1 MLGLMPDRTPGRI
14 HALHGFIGSGKTT
27 LARTLETQLGAL
39 RFTSDEW
46 MTALYGQDPPAD
58 EFPVLFRRVMT
69 VMEAQWTRAVTLG
82 VPVILD
88 HGFWTR
94 AARDELRAQA
104 SALGAPLTLHVL
116 AVPDAEARRRV
127 QARNLQPGA
136 LLIADETFD
145 LFRPRFE
152 PLTPD
157 EEALQD
163 VTRWP

>member
-1 MLGLMPDRTPGRI
+1 MMELMPGRI

-46 MTALYGQDPPAD
+46 MTTLYGQDPPAD
-58 EFPVLFRRVMT
+58 EFPALFRRVMT
-69 VMEAQWTRAVTLG
+69 VMDAQWTRAATLG

-116 AVPDAEARRRV
+116 AVPGAEARRRV
-127 QARNLQPGA
+127 QARNARPGA
-136 LLIADETFD
+136 LFIADDTFD
-145 LFRPRFE
+145 LFRTRFE

>member
-1 MLGLMPDRTPGRI
+1 MDLMPGRV

-58 EFPVLFRRVMT
+58 EFPALFRRVMT
-69 VMEAQWTRAVTLG
+69 VMDAQWTRAATLG

-94 AARDELRAQA
+94 AARNELRAQA

-127 QARNLQPGA
+127 QARNARPGA
-136 LLIADETFD
+136 LFIADDTFD
-145 LFRPRFE
+145 LFRARFE

-157 EEALQD
+157 EEALQQ
-163 VTRWP
+163 VIRH

>member
-1 MLGLMPDRTPGRI
+1 MMELMPGRI

-46 MTALYGQDPPAD
+46 MTTLYGQDPPAH
-58 EFPVLFRRVMT
+58 EFPALFRRVMT
-69 VMEAQWTRAVTLG
+69 VMDAQWTRAATLG

-94 AARDELRAQA
+94 AARNELRAQA

-116 AVPDAEARRRV
+116 VVPDAEARRRV
-127 QARNLQPGA
+127 QARNARPGA
-136 LLIADETFD
+136 LFIADDTFD

-157 EEALQD
+157 EEALQQ
-163 VTRWP
+163 VIRH

>member
-1 MLGLMPDRTPGRI
+1 MKMGLMPDRTPGRI

-27 LARTLETQLGAL
+27 LARTLEQELGAL

-104 SALGAPLTLHVL
+104 SALGA
-116 AVPDAEARRRV
+116 
-127 QARNLQPGA
+127 
-136 LLIADETFD
+136 LLIADATFD

-152 PLTPD
+152 PLTPA

-163 VTRWP
+163 VTRLP